1 MDADAHDRAV
11 ALTSH
16 LPHLLAFALAD
27 AAGGGSQP
35 GEAWPADLVSTGFVG
50 ATRLAE
56 SDPTTTAGF
65 LSSNADAI
73 ALAASRFRAAFDA
86 LIVALGD
93 PEALEAALAAGR
105 RARRASTG
113 QDAP

>member
-16 LPHLLAFALAD
+16 LTHLVAFALAD
-27 AAGGGSQP
+27 AAGEAGRSGG
-35 GEAWPADLVSTGFVG
+35 EEMADLVSTGFVG

-65 LSSNADAI
+65 LSANADAVT
-73 ALAASRFRAAFDA
+73 LAASRFRAAFDA
-86 LIVALGD
+86 LVLALGD
-93 PEALEAALAAGR
+93 PEALEAALAEGR
-105 RARRASTG
+105 RARWALTG
-113 QDAP
+113 RGAP